1 MLFQAFADV
10 KTAFADMK
18 RIGKVTKKYRQ
29 ITEESLGLEPLCD
42 VVC

>member
-1 MLFQAFADV
+1 MHFKAFADV
-10 KTAFADMK
+10 RTAFADMK
-18 RIGKVTKKYRQ
+18 RIGKVNKKYRQ